1 MRQYTPRFDKEWK
14 EMIALLPAHR
24 QAEMEMAIR
33 QYQADGTEPTEL
45 EGAEA
50 MAFMLIRKIVD
61 RRKRQRDARR
71 RKQGSATPESSGAIP
86 DNRPMEK
93 TEPETGPTTPQ
104 AADGVPGSTA
114 FTRRPRKGRKKKSRA
129 FSRPDGRNQAPRPTK
144 NVRLPRPLG
153 RKKGVA

>member
-24 QAEMEMAIR
+24 QTEMERAIR

-50 MAFMLIRKIVD
+50 MAFMLVRKIVD

-71 RKQGSATPESSGAIP
+71 RKQGSAAPESSGAMP

-93 TEPETGPTTPQ
+93 PEPTAPQ

-129 FSRPDGRNQAPRPTK
+129 FSRPDGRNQTPRPTK

-153 RKKGVA
+153 RKKGAA